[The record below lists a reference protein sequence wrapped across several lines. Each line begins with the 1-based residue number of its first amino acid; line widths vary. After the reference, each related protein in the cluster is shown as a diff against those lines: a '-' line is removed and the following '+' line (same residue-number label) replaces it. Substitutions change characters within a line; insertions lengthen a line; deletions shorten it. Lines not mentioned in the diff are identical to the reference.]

1 MFIFCRYCCKSGIY
15 PPLCPIDL
23 CNFIVMHCFPCQ
35 QYCQSPTTPYI
46 TTGSLI
52 KLRYTFAPCLGP
64 CPFIKL
70 VPLEAAVH
78 RIQTRF
84 INIHYVTEQQ
94 AAAFVVHG
102 LKDYMGRAVH
112 TDGTEGGTYSSYG
125 TVAGMIHMLWE
136 EELIPGEKEK

>member
-1 MFIFCRYCCKSGIY
+1 M
-15 PPLCPIDL
+15 P
-23 CNFIVMHCFPCQ
+23 
-35 QYCQSPTTPYI
+35 
-46 TTGSLI
+46 GSL
-52 KLRYTFAPCLGP
+52 
-64 CPFIKL
+64 PFHQA

-112 TDGTEGGTYSSYG
+112 TDGTVEGMYASYS
-125 TVAGMIHMLWE
+125 TFTAMAHMLWE
-136 EELIPGEKEK
+136 EESIPWDGESRR

>member
-1 MFIFCRYCCKSGIY
+1 M
-15 PPLCPIDL
+15 
-23 CNFIVMHCFPCQ
+23 
-35 QYCQSPTTPYI
+35 
-46 TTGSLI
+46 
-52 KLRYTFAPCLGP
+52 PCLGTVWV
-64 CPFIKL
+64 PFHQA

-112 TDGTEGGTYSSYG
+112 TDGTVEGMYPSYS
-125 TVAGMIHMLWE
+125 TFTAMAHMLWE
-136 EELIPGEKEK
+136 EESIPWDGKSRR

>member
-1 MFIFCRYCCKSGIY
+1 MR
-15 PPLCPIDL
+15 
-23 CNFIVMHCFPCQ
+23 
-35 QYCQSPTTPYI
+35 
-46 TTGSLI
+46 GSL
-52 KLRYTFAPCLGP
+52 
-64 CPFIKL
+64 PFHQA

-94 AAAFVVHG
+94 AVVFVVHG

-112 TDGTEGGTYSSYG
+112 TDGTEEGMYSGYG

-136 EELIPGEKEK
+136 EESIPWDGKSRR